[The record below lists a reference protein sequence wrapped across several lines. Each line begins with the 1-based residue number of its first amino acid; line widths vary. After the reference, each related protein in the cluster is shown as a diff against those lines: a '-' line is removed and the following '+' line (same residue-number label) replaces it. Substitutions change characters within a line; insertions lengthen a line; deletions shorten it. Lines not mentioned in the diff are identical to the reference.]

1 MRTQKVEIRKNWIFT
16 KLVEERKLFKL
27 KYHKEITKDQQ
38 VSLYNHFK
46 LWYEKILNLR
56 QLIGS
61 FPRFL
66 AEVRL
71 ERPVLLK
78 VIRIPNE
85 MRGYTQLLKNQAP
98 HSKSRP
104 TITSYVIWAPD
115 LTSLSLSSLPCKTE
129 KRIPSQA
136 STKYWWGLCKEQ
148 RLTHI
153 R

>member
-1 MRTQKVEIRKNWIFT
+1 MRTQKLEISKNWIFT
-16 KLVEERKLFKL
+16 KLVEERKLFNL

-38 VSLYNHFK
+38 VSLHNHLK
-46 LWYEKILNLR
+46 LWHEKILNLR

-104 TITSYVIWAPD
+104 TITSCVTWAPD
-115 LTSLSLSSLPCKTE
+115 LTSLSLSSLPCKME
-129 KRIPSQA
+129 KRIASQA